1 MNDILQLLCNI
12 RCLGFTSQRWIMTKF
27 SKSRYT
33 AKNSR
38 ITESEK
44 TENITVTAILDNSYK
59 QQQEYVYT
67 AKVAGYTLS
76 AKRYIHG

>member
-1 MNDILQLLCNI
+1 
-12 RCLGFTSQRWIMTKF
+12 MTKF

-38 ITESEK
+38 ITENEK